1 MGLIAN
7 IYRGRFGDCSNGGL
21 SSRVNEVTLVN
32 VEGPFEPTEDRPAA
46 MLLNGHARGTVRV
59 VPAVEVKGGAYVY
72 DENRH
77 SMMGG
82 AYVATSDSRFTQAV
96 EKLTGAPFYGAVPL
110 HDRYEDAATSRMLS
124 RD

>member
-59 VPAVEVKGGAYVY
+59 VPAVEVK
-72 DENRH
+72 
-77 SMMGG
+77 
-82 AYVATSDSRFTQAV
+82 
-96 EKLTGAPFYGAVPL
+96 AVPTCTT
-110 HDRYEDAATSRMLS
+110 RTATR
-124 RD
+124 